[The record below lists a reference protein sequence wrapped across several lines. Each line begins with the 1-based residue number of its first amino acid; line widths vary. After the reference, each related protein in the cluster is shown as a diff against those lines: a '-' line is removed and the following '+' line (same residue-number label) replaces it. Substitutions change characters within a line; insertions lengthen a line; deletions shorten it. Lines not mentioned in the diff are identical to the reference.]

1 MTDILDKLHEV
12 ASRYGENNLVM
23 TGGAKSSVGIG
34 ERYVFKVVEGGKI
47 DAANHKEQ
55 RVLQTLADS
64 LPRSAARL
72 IPTSVDGVFAPGLG
86 YIEVQTRLRGITPQF
101 SSPSLPEE
109 LGTFLKALH
118 AVPAPDGIT
127 EFEGDD
133 PRPLFDYLVTSALKF
148 QAKLMPAVNQYDQKL
163 VTAAVGLVR
172 RYVDRHDSIP
182 PLVIVHKDLSLRN
195 LLVDDGHLS
204 GVIDW
209 AAAQTAPREWEFA
222 ILMQRFPVELE
233 IIQKSYGQVLDNE
246 LTRCCAALQAI
257 RFWKSF
263 MDDSAF
269 VNDQRALLEQ
279 VL

>member
-1 MTDILDKLHEV
+1 MTDILDRLHDV
-12 ASRYGENNLVM
+12 AGQYSENNLVV
-23 TGGAKSSVGIG
+23 TGGAKSAVGIG
-34 ERYVFKVVEGGKI
+34 ERYVFKVVEGGKSE
-47 DAANHKEQ
+47 AANHKEQ

-72 IPTSVDGVFAPGLG
+72 IPISVDGVSLPDLG
-86 YIEVQTRLRGITPQF
+86 YIEVQTRLPGMPPQLA
-101 SSPSLPEE
+101 SPSLPAE
-109 LGTFLKALH
+109 LGVFLRALH
-118 AVPAPDGIT
+118 AVPAPDGVT

-133 PRPLFDYLVTSALKF
+133 PRPFFDYLVTSALKF
-148 QAKLMPAVNQYDQKL
+148 QAKLMPAVNEHDQKL
-163 VTAAVGLVR
+163 VAAAVGLVH

-204 GVIDW
+204 GVVDW

-222 ILMQRFPVELE
+222 ILMQRFPAELNM
-233 IIQKSYGQVLDNE
+233 IQKSYGQVLDHE

-263 MDDSAF
+263 TDDSAF
-269 VNDQRALLEQ
+269 VNDQRALLER